1 MLLEELKNQISL
13 ANIDSWTSTSIQNA
27 IIKGD
32 YEEARQQLDYAR
44 EIAAGTVTIGG
55 EQVPTIEAGRFNLEE
70 QLTDAQL
77 QQLVKTEQG
86 MSIANL
92 ISLVPTL
99 EP

>member
-1 MLLEELKNQISL
+1 
-13 ANIDSWTSTSIQNA
+13 
-27 IIKGD
+27 
-32 YEEARQQLDYAR
+32 
-44 EIAAGTVTIGG
+44 VTIGG

-92 ISLVPTL
+92 ISLVQTL
-99 EP
+99 EPGSIARGELEAEIATN